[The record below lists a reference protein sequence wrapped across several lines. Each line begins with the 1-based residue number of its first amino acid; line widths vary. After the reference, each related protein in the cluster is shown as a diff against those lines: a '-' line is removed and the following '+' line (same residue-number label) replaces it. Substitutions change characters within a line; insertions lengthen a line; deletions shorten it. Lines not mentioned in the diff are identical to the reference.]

1 MTSTP
6 PEHYVFDDVI
16 GGEELLWIY
25 HELIETPSWKLSW
38 ASNPL
43 SIGTRPFMGFPGLL
57 IQMDSDNRHGFLSGY
72 FMGVIH
78 RIRHAAKHRHSLALP
93 IRIHRIHATGQSSL
107 SKTEF
112 HTDMDS
118 DQFWT
123 ILGFLNP
130 VWNAKDGGE
139 FYLQDH
145 KIEYKSGRF
154 ILFKSNTMHDGGFV
168 VNEKLNYWR
177 ITVSIILG
185 GADESQSAPEVI

>member
-1 MTSTP
+1 MSSP

-16 GGEELLWIY
+16 GAEELLWIY
-25 HELIETPSWKLSW
+25 HELIYSSSWTLSW
-38 ASNPL
+38 TSKQFKTE
-43 SIGTRPFMGFPGLL
+43 TRGFMGFPGLL
-57 IQMDSDNRHGFLSGY
+57 IQRAEDHRHGFFSGY
-72 FMGVIH
+72 FTGITH
-78 RIRHAAKHRHSLALP
+78 RIRHAAKLRRSLSLP
-93 IRIHRIHATGQSSL
+93 QRIHRIHATGQSSL

-139 FYLQDH
+139 FYLEDH
-145 KIEYKSGRF
+145 KIDYKPGRF
-154 ILFKSNTMHDGGFV
+154 ILFKSNTLHDGGFV
-168 VNEKLNYWR
+168 VNESLNYWR

-185 GADESQSAPEVI
+185 SLDEPQSTPREQ